1 VRENPVRFALA
12 YGLLIS
18 LVFLGAAGFVLGL
31 VSVTTKANKKSVAAI
46 QQKLNPGAAEAFKD
60 ACAGQIAGA
69 AQSGV
74 ILVECKLVAPKEVG
88 QKENPQIKGDIALVA
103 LSVKDTSGQHY
114 VVFVSLD
121 KSAYATVGQQVTP
134 VELAPKTLAD
144 PK

>member
-1 VRENPVRFALA
+1 MKENPVRFALA
-12 YGLLIS
+12 YGVLGV

-31 VSVTTKANKKSVAAI
+31 ISVETKADKGKVAAI
-46 QQKLNPGAAEAFKD
+46 QRKLDPGAVEAFKD

-88 QKENPQIKGDIALVA
+88 QKSNPQIKGDQALVA
-103 LSVKDTSGQHY
+103 LSVKDTAGQHY